1 MWRTGLYMCLK
12 RMCPDENLTMK
23 IDLGIFG
30 YKASKT
36 IRKEKSLVDW
46 WDSYGAE
53 TPELRDFSMRIL
65 SLTCSSSGRER
76 SWSAF
81 KMEHSKRRNRPHQQ
95 GMNDLV
101 YVMYNLQLTGRDENK
116 RKEQQITGLE
126 TLNLNDVSSDDK
138 WILQEE
144 SFNDNI

>member
-1 MWRTGLYMCLK
+1 MVTYNWQHYCFNA
-12 RMCPDENLTMK
+12 NL
-23 IDLGIFG
+23 IYRYLIIPLF
-30 YKASKT
+30 
-36 IRKEKSLVDW
+36 
-46 WDSYGAE
+46 
-53 TPELRDFSMRIL
+53 FQ
-65 SLTCSSSGRER
+65 
-76 SWSAF
+76 
-81 KMEHSKRRNRPHQQ
+81 EHSKRRNRPHQQ